1 VAHNPNRKAALLF
14 DLAPAGLFQLAISA
28 YALDEA
34 RRNLARKYPG
44 VSATLI
50 SCNGVEPA
58 MANLTISVN
67 EQTLKRARMRALEEN
82 RSVNA
87 VLARYLEEYAGEDA
101 ARRRRQEALEA
112 LLEIA
117 DAAECR
123 RGSGTWTR
131 DELHE

>member
-1 VAHNPNRKAALLF
+1 
-14 DLAPAGLFQLAISA
+14 
-28 YALDEA
+28 
-34 RRNLARKYPG
+34 
-44 VSATLI
+44 
-50 SCNGVEPA
+50 

-67 EQTLKRARMRALEEN
+67 EKTLKRARMRALEEN

-131 DELHE
+131 DELHER